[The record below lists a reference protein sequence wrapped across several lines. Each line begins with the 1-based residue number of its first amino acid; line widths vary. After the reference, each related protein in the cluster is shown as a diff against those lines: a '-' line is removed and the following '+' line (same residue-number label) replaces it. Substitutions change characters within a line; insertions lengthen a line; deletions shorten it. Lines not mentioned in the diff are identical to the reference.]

1 MNISFVLDVIV
12 KASKLSLWR
21 EAGDGLGDVAF
32 PSVWV
37 LDSVR

>member
-1 MNISFVLDVIV
+1 MNNLFVTV
-12 KASKLSLWR
+12 KASKLWR
-21 EAGDGLGDVAF
+21 EVEDGLGDVAF